1 MGQCLPRGV
10 GGAVPAER
18 VGGTVAAGRGR
29 WEGCSTWAAMGPAVL
44 DVAVDLVMSRVTCS
58 GSQALE
64 KKQLI
69 AAGKLGKFGRPLEG
83 STVTASQ

>member
-1 MGQCLPRGV
+1 
-10 GGAVPAER
+10 
-18 VGGTVAAGRGR
+18 
-29 WEGCSTWAAMGPAVL
+29 
-44 DVAVDLVMSRVTCS
+44 MSHVTCS

-83 STVTASQ
+83 SSVTASQ